1 MASLDR
7 AFIDD
12 LLSRIDIVEV
22 IGNSVKLKNMGQV
35 IRDYVLF
42 MLKILLHLMCLAPNN
57 SIIALDVE
65 HLEMQ

>member
-12 LLSRIDIVEV
+12 LLSRIDIVDV
-22 IGNSVKLKNMGQV
+22 IGHSVLV
-35 IRDYVLF
+35 IRDYVPF
-42 MLKILLHLMCLAPNN
+42 MLKILHLLMCLAPNN

-65 HLEMQ
+65 RQGMQ